1 MTLYEGIRSACDQ
14 KISDCRELIRA
25 NANFLPDVER
35 NAELLL
41 LEVFKR
47 PTNITEAVRLA
58 LALAMARQ
66 QGLTPTQIKEH
77 IEARGFSLSEYTN
90 PLASIHTILRR
101 MKEADPP
108 EVEYDEQNDTYKA
121 VNYPTSSELIG
132 DGFNK
137 KLFQNV
143 MLRMVKFDKDQA
155 AAVISEETQ
164 QMIVKAVERRRRA
177 ED

>member
-1 MTLYEGIRSACDQ
+1 
-14 KISDCRELIRA
+14 
-25 NANFLPDVER
+25 
-35 NAELLL
+35 
-41 LEVFKR
+41 
-47 PTNITEAVRLA
+47 
-58 LALAMARQ
+58 MARQ